1 MLGAIAGDIIGS
13 IHEFTA
19 APGPDAELLT
29 EAHHYTDDTLLTL
42 ATAECLLTDG
52 DYAAAYRQA
61 CLDHPQ
67 QSWGLRFAAWARS
80 EATGPYGSFGNGAA
94 MRVAPVGWWATT
106 DREALEEAGRSAEV
120 THDHPE
126 GIKGAQATALG
137 VYLCR
142 CGLPMPEVRK
152 RIEREC
158 GYDLSQPFERIRAES
173 RYNETCQGTVPPAL
187 TIALQSESF
196 EDVMRRCL
204 SIDADTDT
212 LACIA
217 GAVAE
222 ARFGVPEWIRV
233 EALRRLSA
241 KQRGLVFRFEEAA
254 G

>member
-13 IHEFTA
+13 VHEFTA
-19 APGPDAELLT
+19 PPGPEAPLFT
-29 EAHHYTDDTLLTL
+29 EESHYTDDTLLTL
-42 ATAECLLTDG
+42 ATAECLLTGD

-61 CLDHPQ
+61 CMDHPQ

-80 EATGPYGSFGNGAA
+80 DDSRPYGSFGNGAA
-94 MRVAPVGWWATT
+94 MRAGPIGWWAAT
-106 DREALEEAGRSAEV
+106 DRIAVDEAERSAEV

-126 GIKGAQATALG
+126 GIKGAQATALA

-142 CGLPMPEVRK
+142 RGLPVQEVRK

-158 GYDLSQPFERIRAES
+158 SYDLGQPFERILAES

-196 EDVMRRCL
+196 EDAMRRCL

-212 LACIA
+212 LACIT

-222 ARFGVPEWIRV
+222 ARFGLPEWVRI

-241 KQRGLVFRFEEAA
+241 QQRALVIRFE
-254 G
+254 GTVG